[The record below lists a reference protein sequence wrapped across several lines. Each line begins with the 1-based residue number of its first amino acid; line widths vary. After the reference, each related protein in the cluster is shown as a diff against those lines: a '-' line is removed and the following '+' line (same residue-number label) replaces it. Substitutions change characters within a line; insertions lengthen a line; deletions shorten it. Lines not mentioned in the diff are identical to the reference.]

1 MASEAAPELKGRKHV
16 PEAAPEPNGRKR
28 VPSDRT
34 RTLFELP
41 TLDQLHGM
49 YNSET
54 PRAARKG
61 VALAAGNNTSPRDKN
76 EAARV
81 ATKLYGRTS
90 TGSLAKSNIKEVPDD
105 SRHPDSRF
113 RQRWNQVA
121 LAMILYSSFDI
132 PMRIAFFPDIVIDEF
147 FWFGVAVDFFFFCDL
162 HVNFRTGFWED
173 GVVVYDRKR
182 IARNYARNGLGT
194 DLIAALPFDYIG
206 LIREESHS
214 LLHVSNTVRVL
225 RIFRAIRLLRVA
237 RLRRYTRRYTAGLNE
252 GYVRIFKLLLTLVMF
267 AHWDACTFFLTG
279 MLQSEASESWVNVLG
294 IADASV
300 TEQYA
305 YSLFGA
311 YSHILCIGYG
321 INPPATVVEVILT
334 LVSML
339 FGASLFAS
347 IIGAVTALLLNFD
360 TPAAK
365 YEALLSEVNQF
376 MTMHGL
382 PHELRGRIRTYLE
395 YKHSGHGMSH
405 ENRRDPTG
413 SGPRP
418 LDPALID
425 DGYILSQ
432 LSPRLRRDFKLHT
445 AQGLIR
451 SNPLLN
457 GLLIRSSIAPAIA
470 DVLEPAIFLCDE
482 RAVEEG
488 EPPRAMAFIRHGAFK
503 MQRRMTDVA
512 SLENG
517 SYFGEIP
524 FLFDNVPLQP
534 FGAIAVSPVAHVD
547 TLAGEKFR
555 AIAVLYR
562 EVVPVMK
569 LVSEQRLEALNLLR
583 EVTTEAAVT
592 DAMAHDRSAKAISLL
607 RELYD
612 SERSNAGESL
622 DVEEEQK
629 AERPRATDGATS
641 PLAGSASPQ
650 ADEARQVE
658 NPACTPA
665 SGSRRLAREDLP

>member
-1 MASEAAPELKGRKHV
+1 MAACEPVTRESVPTSESDTRESEPAPDSK
-16 PEAAPEPNGRKR
+16 GRKR

-34 RTLFELP
+34 RMFELP

-49 YNSET
+49 YNTET
-54 PRAARKG
+54 TSAPRKG
-61 VALAAGNNTSPRDKN
+61 TALAAGRNTSPRDKN

-81 ATKLYGRTS
+81 ATKLWGRTS
-90 TGSLAKSNIKEVPDD
+90 TGSLARSHIKEVPDD
-105 SRHPDSRF
+105 SRHPDSLF
-113 RQRWNQVA
+113 RQRWNKVA

-132 PMRIAFFPDIVIDEF
+132 PMRIAFFPDIIIDEF
-147 FWFGVAVDFFFFCDL
+147 FWFGVAVDLFFFCDL
-162 HVNFRTGFWED
+162 HVNFRTGFWEE
-173 GVVVYDRKR
+173 GFVVYDWKR
-182 IARNYARNGLGT
+182 IASNYVRNGLGT
-194 DLIAALPFDYIG
+194 DVIAALPFDYIG
-206 LIREESHS
+206 LIRESSQHS

-321 INPPATVVEVILT
+321 INPPATVAEVILT

-382 PHELRGRIRTYLE
+382 PHELRGRIRSYLE

-534 FGAIAVSPVAHVD
+534 FGALAVSPVAHVD
-547 TLAGEKFR
+547 ALAGEKFR

-569 LVSEQRLEALNLLR
+569 LVAEQRLEALSLLS
-583 EVTTEAAVT
+583 EVTTEAAVI
-592 DAMAHDRSAKAISLL
+592 DAMAHDRSAKTLSLL

-612 SERSNAGESL
+612 SERPNAGESPAAGQ
-622 DVEEEQK
+622 EQR
-629 AERPRATDGATS
+629 EVRRPEYARADSATA
-641 PLAGSASPQ
+641 PPPAPEVA
-650 ADEARQVE
+650 
-658 NPACTPA
+658 NPARSPG
-665 SGSRRLAREDLP
+665 GSRRLARKDLL